1 MRSICR
7 VFHRTT
13 ALESRLR
20 QLAKPGD
27 RETSQGCGA
36 DTRKTGARVE
46 DAIRKDL
53 PNWVNNLLQRAASS
67 TDKGDS
73 PPCGTTGTDQDC
85 IGRWEAP

>member
-1 MRSICR
+1 MLTMQCPLTFCGRVRLVHCLHHHGSTYKELCR
-7 VFHRTT
+7 N
-13 ALESRLR
+13 
-20 QLAKPGD
+20 
-27 RETSQGCGA
+27 
-36 DTRKTGARVE
+36 

-73 PPCGTTGTDQDC
+73 PPCGTTGTDPDC